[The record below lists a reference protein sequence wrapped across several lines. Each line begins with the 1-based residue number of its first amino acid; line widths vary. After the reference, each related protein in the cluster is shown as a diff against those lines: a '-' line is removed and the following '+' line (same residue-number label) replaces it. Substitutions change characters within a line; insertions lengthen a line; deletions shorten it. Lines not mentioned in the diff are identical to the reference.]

1 MLQINQEIEAVIP
14 RYHPSRGTTTPNRK
28 STKLSNCIR
37 RTAMSAYGPF
47 YSDQQLQ
54 APATF
59 VRRIDNLPDGL
70 MERIQAKT
78 PPAESSK
85 LK

>member
-1 MLQINQEIEAVIP
+1 
-14 RYHPSRGTTTPNRK
+14 
-28 STKLSNCIR
+28 
-37 RTAMSAYGPF
+37 
-47 YSDQQLQ
+47 LQ